1 MSRIMSVQHL
11 KQAVAFVASFSMSLP
26 VVGDGTSGKE
36 QQQQQQRR
44 RRTAA
49 GFWKLCAA
57 QPAGRRQAG
66 LLDFHSLHLV
76 IVKLRFGMYSL

>member
-1 MSRIMSVQHL
+1 MSVQHL

-36 QQQQQQRR
+36 QQQRR

-76 IVKLRFGMYSL
+76 IVKLRLCIVFKYLFL